1 MQHLNNVF
9 IVNETL
15 KMYLLLMKHL
25 NNVFIVNAAFKECI
39 YC

>member
-15 KMYLLLMKHL
+15 KMYLLLMQHL
-25 NNVFIVNAAFKECI
+25 NNVFIVNVAFKECI